1 MTVAPV
7 ISMADMTGAPAKGRR
22 QFPGVALLRSTH
34 GLQRVMLLIGIVLV
48 LIFVLTAIFANWLA
62 PYGFATIF
70 TPQAHP
76 SADHLLGT
84 SVNGFDV
91 LSRIIYG
98 ARTAIEVILLAVAL
112 SLVIGVPL
120 GVVSGFIGR
129 WVDRVLVLIMDA
141 LYAFPSLLLAIVVS
155 IMVSAGHSGAF
166 SGIMSAAVSITV
178 VFIPQ
183 YFRVTRN
190 ATVQAKVEPYVDAAR
205 VAGSNPGRIMFRHI
219 LPNISQSIPVL
230 MTLNASEAILTLA
243 GLGFLGFGIEPNSA
257 AEWGYDLN
265 KALPDVANGIWW
277 TGIFPGLAIVLI
289 VLGVTLIGE
298 SLNDVL
304 NPLLRTRGG
313 ATTADEEEIAQ
324 VVEAS
329 AGLEDDQRTA
339 ESIFKSE
346 AETRAGIGAG
356 LDLLNLTPEGVAAES
371 GVPGGKP

>member
-1 MTVAPV
+1 MSALAPT
-7 ISMADMTGAPAKGRR
+7 IIDTPPARHHGV
-22 QFPGVALLRSTH
+22 PGLALLRSTH
-34 GLQRVMLLIGIVLV
+34 GIQRVMLLIGVVIIC
-48 LIFVLTAIFANWLA
+48 IFVLAAIFAPVLA

-70 TPQAHP
+70 TPQLP
-76 SADHLLGT
+76 PGPGHLLGT

-91 LSRIIYG
+91 LSRIIFG

-120 GVVSGFIGR
+120 GVISGFIGT
-129 WVDRVLVLIMDA
+129 WLDRVLVLIMDA

-155 IMVSAGHSGAF
+155 IMVSAGRSGALT
-166 SGIMSAAVSITV
+166 GILAAAISITV

-190 ATVQAKVEPYVDAAR
+190 ATVQAKIEPYVDAAR
-205 VAGSNPGRIMFRHI
+205 VAGANPGRIMFRHI

-265 KALPDVANGIWW
+265 KALSDVANGIWW
-277 TGIFPGLAIVLI
+277 TGVFPGIAIVLI

-329 AGLEDDQRTA
+329 VGPED
-339 ESIFKSE
+339 
-346 AETRAGIGAG
+346 
-356 LDLLNLTPEGVAAES
+356 
-371 GVPGGKP
+371 VPNNTTGGQS